1 MRGTG
6 SNEGFL
12 RNFANDSRAPDFTS
26 VSMGKTFQK
35 LNIAGGWLVF
45 LLSFLV
51 YFSTLEPSVSLWDCG
66 EYISTAF
73 KLQVGHPP
81 GAPLF
86 QMMGRI
92 FSLFALGHADKVARS
107 INSMS
112 ALASAFTIMFLF
124 WTITLLARRMFL
136 KQLELDTRM
145 QSWLILA
152 MGFVGSMAYAFT
164 DSFWFSAVEGEV
176 YALSSLFTA
185 IVFWAALRWEA
196 DDYEAR
202 PNRWLLLVV
211 YLIGLSIGVHLL
223 NLLTIPAIVL
233 VYYFRRWHPT
243 IGGTLV
249 ALGVGFGLVALIMYG
264 IIPLTVQT
272 FAVSELLAVNK
283 LGLPF
288 NAGTLF
294 FAGVLIAWIVVGLVY
309 AHQGKKAWMFGFVIL
324 TLLVATLVL
333 SEAVWYRDWV
343 SLAIRIAGWIVVGIC
358 LWLLDRRRHHLQL
371 AILSLAFLLLGY
383 SSFLM
388 IVIRA
393 NANPP
398 INENAPADAL
408 GLLAYLNREQY
419 GDWPVVYGPSYNSDI
434 VSYADGK
441 PVYMKDHLTGRY
453 LVKDEHKAS
462 VPVYDPAQ
470 MGFFPRM
477 WSRNQSHIE
486 EYRYWSGLM
495 GAPDDYHPRLA
506 DRIRFFFN
514 YQLSH
519 MYWRYFMWNFSGR
532 QNDRQGLADQA
543 DGNWITGLP
552 FIDRQLVGDLDKL
565 PEHLQSK
572 ACNRYY
578 LLPLLLGLLGLLY
591 HYHRDPEGWLVVA
604 LLFFMTGI
612 AIVLFLNQYSP
623 QPRERDYSYVAS
635 FYAFAIWLG
644 LGVGFIFQQLKKL
657 FSPRLA
663 LGVAFLASLVVPA
676 ILLGQNYDDH
686 NRSGRYTVRQMAK
699 AYLDS
704 CAPNAI
710 LFTHGDNDTFPL
722 WYMQEVEGYRTDV
735 RVCNLSLLGLDWY
748 ITQMKRKVYDSDP
761 LPFTLPF
768 SQYRLG
774 SRDFIYLLRPD
785 TLDPDTLSL
794 EEIFEELSFNP
805 SAYLLQSDDATTGA
819 FLSDVFSVGVD
830 KNAVSSS
837 NLNHYLIKEK
847 IADKLV
853 FKVPGGYLDK
863 AGLMVFDLLVHNDW
877 KRPVY
882 FGPEAS
888 PDAYYGLDRYF
899 RLDGLLYRLVPFQLD
914 TLGDSY
920 KVLNIE
926 KNFDFVMHAD
936 GLQMNNPVVFYPDD
950 MQRSVF
956 VHRRV
961 SVSTARQLIGERQY
975 ARGIEVCR
983 KSHEDFP
990 YPVVPYDYYSVQMA
1004 GLLLKAGDTAT
1015 SLRLSQD
1022 ITRQCS
1028 QELAWYFSLPK
1039 GLALRYENNIQINLG
1054 LLSFLSKSLGDSFL
1068 NNQLEEN
1075 PDEVFNR
1082 YLQFYYDRFFK
1093 AEEQ

>member
-1 MRGTG
+1 
-6 SNEGFL
+6 
-12 RNFANDSRAPDFTS
+12 
-26 VSMGKTFQK
+26 MGRSFQK

-45 LLSFLV
+45 FLSFIV
-51 YFSTLEPSVSLWDCG
+51 YFSTLEPTVSLWDCG

-86 QMMGRI
+86 QMLGRI
-92 FSLFALGHADKVARS
+92 FSLFSMGQTDKVALS
-107 INSMS
+107 INTLS
-112 ALASAFTIMFLF
+112 ALVSAFTVMFLF

-136 KQLELDTRM
+136 KHLELDTRL
-145 QSWLILA
+145 QPWLIPA

-196 DDYEAR
+196 DEADTR
-202 PNRWLLLVV
+202 RSRWLLLVI

-233 VYYFRRWHPT
+233 LYYFRRWHPT
-243 IGGTLV
+243 LMGTLA
-249 ALGVGFGLVALIMYG
+249 ALGVGFSLVALVMYG

-288 NAGTLF
+288 NAGTVF
-294 FAGVLIAWIVVGLVY
+294 FAVVLIAWIVAGLVY
-309 AHQGKKAWMFGFVIL
+309 AHQGSKSWMLGYVIL
-324 TLLVATLVL
+324 TLLVATLVI
-333 SEAVWYRDWV
+333 SEAAWYRDWM
-343 SLAIRIAGWIVVGIC
+343 SLGIRIAGWIVVGVC
-358 LWLLDRRRHHLQL
+358 LWLLARHRHHLQL
-371 AILSLAFLLLGY
+371 AMLSLAFLLLGY

-398 INENAPADAL
+398 INENAPTDAL

-434 VSYADGK
+434 IKYTDGK
-441 PVYMKDHLTGRY
+441 PVYMKDPLTGRY
-453 LVKDEHKAS
+453 LVKDERKAS
-462 VPVYDPAQ
+462 VPVYNPDQ
-470 MGFFPRM
+470 KGFFPRM
-477 WSRNQSHIE
+477 WSRNQTHIE

-495 GAPDDYHPRLA
+495 GAPEDYHPRLT

-552 FIDRQLVGDLDKL
+552 FIDRQRVGDLENL
-565 PEHLQSK
+565 PEHLHSK

-578 LLPLLLGLLGLLY
+578 LLPLLLGLFGLLY

-635 FYAFAIWLG
+635 FYAFAIWIG
-644 LGVGFIFQQLKKL
+644 LGVGLVFHQLKKL
-657 FSPRLA
+657 LSSRLA
-663 LGVAFLASLVVPA
+663 LVVAFLASMVVPV
-676 ILLGQNYDDH
+676 ILLAENYDDH

-722 WYMQEVEGYRTDV
+722 WYLQEVEGYRTDV

-761 LPFTLPF
+761 LPFNLSF

-774 SRDFIYLLRPD
+774 SRDFTYLLSPD
-785 TLDPDTLSL
+785 TLDADTLSL
-794 EEIFEELSFNP
+794 EEIFEELALNP
-805 SAYLLQSDDATTGA
+805 SAYLLQSDDAATGA
-819 FLSDVFSVGVD
+819 FISDVFSVGVD
-830 KNAVSSS
+830 KKAVIASDFA
-837 NLNHYLIKEK
+837 NYLEKEK
-847 IADKLV
+847 ITDKLV

-863 AGLMVFDLLVHNDW
+863 AGLMVFDLLVHNNW

-888 PDAYYGLDRYF
+888 PEAFYGLDRYF
-899 RLDGLLYRLVPFQLD
+899 RLEGLLYRLVPFQPD
-914 TLGDSY
+914 SLGDTY
-920 KVLNIE
+920 KVLDIE
-926 KNFDFVMHAD
+926 KNYDFVMNTDA
-936 GLQMNNPVVFYPDD
+936 LQMNNPALFYPDD

-956 VHRRV
+956 VHRKV
-961 SVSTARQLIGERQY
+961 SASTARHLIGERQY

-983 KSHEDFP
+983 KSLESFP

-1004 GLLLKAGDTAT
+1004 GLLFRAGDTAT
-1015 SLRLSQD
+1015 SMRLSQEV
-1022 ITRQCS
+1022 THQCS
-1028 QELAWYFSLPK
+1028 QELAWYFSLPT
-1039 GLALRYENNIQINLG
+1039 GLALRYENKIQINLG

-1068 NNQLEEN
+1068 NDQMEEN
-1075 PDEVFNR
+1075 PDEVFNY
-1082 YLQFYYDRFFK
+1082 YLQLYYDRFFK
-1093 AEEQ
+1093 AADQ